1 MSSGFEVIRAGVQS
15 TVQDIGHSN
24 TAHWGVPQAGAAD
37 LLSFALANLLLG
49 NSPEAACIE
58 MTLGCVQLRFLTE
71 TDFALTGADC
81 AAQLDEK
88 PLLPYSRQRAQ
99 AGQTLKLEAPVRGMR
114 SYLALLGGVDVPQ
127 VLGSRSTLL
136 SARLG
141 GIAGRALRAG
151 DVLLAKSKTPN
162 QRLSVAIAAPQWR
175 SQLRVMRGP
184 QWRNLSA
191 EAQRFFQNN
200 HWQVS
205 GQSDRMG
212 VKLSGTMLEMAIP
225 IEMASQAVFAGT
237 IQLPPN
243 GLPILLLADAQT
255 TGGYPI
261 VGQVIQADL
270 WLAGQCRANDKI
282 QFKMVDANEAV
293 LALRAQQTWLSQI
306 QRIVC
311 SSI

>member
-15 TVQDIGHSN
+15 TVQDIGRSN
-24 TAHWGVPQAGAAD
+24 AAQWGVPQAGAAD

-49 NSPEAACIE
+49 NSPDAACIE
-58 MTLGCVQLRFLTE
+58 MTLGGVELRFWAE
-71 TDFALTGADC
+71 TDFALAGADC
-81 AAQLDEK
+81 TALLDEK

-99 AGQTLKLEAPVRGMR
+99 AGQTLKLKAPARGMR
-114 SYLALLGGVDVPQ
+114 TYLALLGGVEVPQ
-127 VLGSRSTLL
+127 VLGSPSTLL

-141 GIAGRALRAG
+141 GMAGRALRAG
-151 DVLLAKSKTPN
+151 DVLQAELQILS
-162 QRLSVAIAAPQWR
+162 QRLPLAIAAPQWR
-175 SQLRVMRGP
+175 PQLRVMRGP
-184 QWRNLSA
+184 QWGNLSDNA
-191 EAQRFFQNN
+191 RQLFQNN

-205 GQSDRMG
+205 NKSDRMG
-212 VKLSGTMLEMAIP
+212 MKLLGNKLEMAIP

-243 GLPILLLADAQT
+243 GLPILLQADAQT

-270 WLAGQCRANDKI
+270 WLAGQCRANDRI
-282 QFKMVDANEAV
+282 QFVMVDADEAV

>member
-1 MSSGFEVIRAGVQS
+1 MSGRFEVLCAGVQS
-15 TVQDIGHSN
+15 TVQDLGRCN
-24 TAHWGVPQAGAAD
+24 AAQWGVPQAGAAD
-37 LLSFALANLLLG
+37 SLSFALANLLLG
-49 NSPEAACIE
+49 NAPDAACIE
-58 MTLGCVQLRFLTE
+58 MTLGGVQLRFLAQ
-71 TDFALTGADC
+71 TDFALAGADC
-81 AAQLDEK
+81 AASLDDK

-99 AGQTLKLEAPVRGMR
+99 AGQTLKLKAPARGMR
-114 SYLALLGGVDVPQ
+114 TYLALLGGVDVPQ

-141 GIAGRALRAG
+141 GMAGRALQAG
-151 DVLLAKSKTPN
+151 DVLQAIAQSPIDLPPLAM
-162 QRLSVAIAAPQWR
+162 AAPQWR
-175 SQLRVMRGP
+175 PQLRVMRGP
-184 QWRNLSA
+184 QWGNLSA
-191 EAQRFFQNN
+191 EAQLLFQEN
-200 HWQVS
+200 HWQIS
-205 GQSDRMG
+205 HQSDRMG
-212 VKLSGTMLEMAIP
+212 MRLSSSKLQMAIP

-255 TGGYPI
+255 TGGYPLL
-261 VGQVIQADL
+261 GQVILADL

-306 QRIVC
+306 QRKVC

>member
-212 VKLSGTMLEMAIP
+212 VKLLGSMLEMAIP

-243 GLPILLLADAQT
+243 GLPILLLADVQT